1 MPTIEDNTMSA
12 PSRPASRFRTTI
24 RRFTNNRRG
33 SAAVQFAFV
42 APLFFALIFAII
54 ETAMMF
60 FASQVLETG
69 TQDSARML
77 FTNQA
82 QGNNWDQTAFKN
94 DLCARVSALMDCS
107 GIYIDVESYPAG
119 TAVNLADPIN
129 SSGQF
134 VNNFS
139 YSLPAANSPNIVVV
153 RAYYQWPL
161 FVTQLGYNLAN
172 INRGGTS
179 SKKLLAAT
187 AAFRI
192 EPSS

>member
-1 MPTIEDNTMSA
+1 MSA
-12 PSRPASRFRTTI
+12 PTRFASQFRTTM
-24 RRFTNNRRG
+24 RRFSNNRRG
-33 SAAVQFAFV
+33 SAAIQFALV

-54 ETAMMF
+54 ETAMVF
-60 FASQVLETG
+60 FAGQVLETG

-82 QGNNWDQTAFKN
+82 QGNSWDQNAFKN
-94 DLCARVSALMDCS
+94 DLCARVAALMSCS
-107 GIYIDVESYPAG
+107 GISVDVESYPAG
-119 TAVNLADPIN
+119 TPITISDPIN
-129 SSGQF
+129 GSGQF

-139 YSLPAANSPNIVVV
+139 YSPPPANSSNIVVV

-172 INRGGTS
+172 INRGSAS
-179 SKKLLAAT
+179 SSKLLAAT

>member
-1 MPTIEDNTMSA
+1 MSA
-12 PSRPASRFRTTI
+12 SPRPASRFRATI
-24 RRFTNNRRG
+24 RRFSNNRRG
-33 SAAVQFAFV
+33 SAAIQFALV

-82 QGNNWDQTAFKN
+82 QGNSWDQTAFKN
-94 DLCARVSALMDCS
+94 DLCARVAALMNCS
-107 GIYIDVESYPAG
+107 GVYVDVQSYPAG
-119 TAVNLADPIN
+119 TAVNLSDPIN
-129 SSGQF
+129 GSGQF

-139 YSLPAANSPNIVVV
+139 YSPPPANSSNIVVV

-161 FVTQLGYNLAN
+161 FVTGFGYNLAN

-187 AAFRI
+187 AAFRV